1 MKSSMKSQG
10 NNGCFDLSPQPLPHK
25 GGGVASREPHPQPL
39 STRRWVERIASRD
52 IRGATPLSMW
62 RGVGG
67 EVLCLLLLLFL
78 FSPPLLCFS
87 QEPPIPLTYR
97 NIMVGFGTSSVYD
110 TYLSPLKYTGDN
122 MGLVYEQA
130 KNTGLLNGNISAQHL
145 FNANYSWSKNN
156 AGTASYYSGIVE
168 YNYGLHYR
176 FKPVEKWQFFAGMQ
190 AGGLL
195 GFVYNTRN
203 DNNPATG
210 KAHLNLSLSGIANYK
225 LQLCKQP
232 ILFRDQVGIPFV
244 GALYSPQYGESYYE
258 ISLGDA
264 SHLVHLASFNNY
276 LSLRN
281 MLSAEFPFNNF
292 TLRLA
297 YSFSYY
303 ETRINSLDT
312 RLITNTFYIG
322 FSQNF
327 FVVSE
332 KHKKNN
338 YRYVFE

>member
-1 MKSSMKSQG
+1 M
-10 NNGCFDLSPQPLPHK
+10 L
-25 GGGVASREPHPQPL
+25 
-39 STRRWVERIASRD
+39 
-52 IRGATPLSMW
+52 
-62 RGVGG
+62 
-67 EVLCLLLLLFL
+67 
-78 FSPPLLCFS
+78 
-87 QEPPIPLTYR
+87 
-97 NIMVGFGTSSVYD
+97 GFGTSGVYD
-110 TYLSPLKYTGDN
+110 TYLSPLNYKGDN
-122 MGLVYEQA
+122 VGLYYEQT
-130 KNTGLLNGNISAQHL
+130 KNTGLMKGHISAQHI
-145 FNANYSWSKNN
+145 FNANYSWSNN
-156 AGTASYYSGIVE
+156 NTGTASYYSGIVE

-176 FKPVEKWQFFAGMQ
+176 FNPAGKWRFFTGMQ

-210 KAHLNLSLSGIANYK
+210 KAHLNLSLSEIVNYK
-225 LQLCKQP
+225 LQIHKHP
-232 ILFRDQVGIPFV
+232 ILFRDQVAIPFI

-281 MLSAEFPFNNF
+281 MLSVEFPFNNF

-297 YSFSYY
+297 YYFSYY
-303 ETRINSLDT
+303 DTRINSLNT
-312 RLITNTFYIG
+312 RLITNTYYIG

-327 FVVSE
+327 FVVSG